1 MIYILSAILFSA
13 GQIIAG
19 WVFFAL
25 SSVILIFNYIF
36 IKSELLKLENMV
48 KTAKE
53 KDFTPKY
60 VYPGLSEFN
69 RLGIATS
76 ELIESLGKLREIRR
90 LREQEFITI
99 LNAMDMPVFI
109 VDQEGRLIVHNKA
122 SKSFM
127 RIAQD
132 EPSVKYYYE
141 ILRYEELIAF
151 IKEAIVSESQ
161 REEKLEIEDSL
172 FEAISFPFISR
183 SEKFTLFLLEDVTVI
198 ERVAKMEREFIS
210 SVSHELRTPIS
221 VIKGALEIIESEKLI
236 KKNGEKFLSAIKE
249 NSERME
255 NLVSDLA
262 KFNELEV
269 WKKPLEQE
277 IDFSSTVKRIYETFL
292 QSAKGKNLD
301 FKLNCEEGVFIKG
314 DLFLIEE
321 LIRNL
326 VNNAIR
332 YTESGSVE
340 LAVYVNVFATLQVK
354 DTGPGIPERDISH
367 LFEPFFRVENS
378 RSRVGGGSGLGLAIS
393 KRIIDLHKGKI
404 SVESKIGEGSKFTV
418 QLILLRKIN

>member
-1 MIYILSAILFSA
+1 
-13 GQIIAG
+13 
-19 WVFFAL
+19 
-25 SSVILIFNYIF
+25 
-36 IKSELLKLENMV
+36 
-48 KTAKE
+48 
-53 KDFTPKY
+53 
-60 VYPGLSEFN
+60 
-69 RLGIATS
+69 
-76 ELIESLGKLREIRR
+76 
-90 LREQEFITI
+90 
-99 LNAMDMPVFI
+99 
-109 VDQEGRLIVHNKA
+109 
-122 SKSFM
+122 
-127 RIAQD
+127 
-132 EPSVKYYYE
+132 
-141 ILRYEELIAF
+141 
-151 IKEAIVSESQ
+151 
-161 REEKLEIEDSL
+161 
-172 FEAISFPFISR
+172 FISR

>member
-1 MIYILSAILFSA
+1 
-13 GQIIAG
+13 
-19 WVFFAL
+19 
-25 SSVILIFNYIF
+25 
-36 IKSELLKLENMV
+36 MV

-76 ELIESLGKLREIRR
+76 ELIEALGKLREIRK

-109 VDQEGRLIVHNKA
+109 VDQEGRLIVHNNA
-122 SKSFM
+122 SRSFM
-127 RIAQD
+127 RIAQTGTALQ
-132 EPSVKYYYE
+132 YYYE
-141 ILRYEELIAF
+141 ILRNEELIAF
-151 IKEAIVSESQ
+151 IKEAIASEGQ
-161 REEKLEIEDSL
+161 REEKLEIEDSV
-172 FEAISFPFISR
+172 FEAISFPFVSR
-183 SEKFTLFLLEDVTVI
+183 SEKFTLFLLEDITAI
-198 ERVAKMEREFIS
+198 ERVTKLEREFIS
-210 SVSHELRTPIS
+210 SVSHELRTPLS

-236 KKNGEKFLSAIKE
+236 KKKGEKFLSAIKE

-255 NLVSDLA
+255 NFVSDLA

-277 IDFSSTVKRIYETFL
+277 INFSSTVKRIYETFL
-292 QSAKGKNLD
+292 QPAKGKNLD

-418 QLILLRKIN
+418 QFILLRKIN